1 MKLGRTAC
9 WLVGCF
15 LFGCAS
21 APASG
26 EGPEVVELASSPIK
40 AGAKAVKNPVVLAA
54 GAFGPAFAYEPLA
67 DRLRG
72 QGYDVYIFVI
82 ANPLQSMVKSA
93 PALAAFVDDVL
104 ATTGATQVDMI
115 AHSQS
120 GLLARYYA
128 RYLGGVDKIH
138 TLISMSG
145 LQYGSALA
153 NVAPLVG
160 LTNCVGVDVCVE
172 LAEGSDFV
180 VSLTEPN
187 DTDGH
192 IRYVNF
198 ASKSDV
204 LAIPYTNNLLYGTG
218 DITNVTIQDQCPW
231 RVVGHIG
238 YISDG
243 TVASGLYD
251 ALAGRQI
258 TLDCYAL

>member
-15 LFGCAS
+15 VFGCAS

-26 EGPEVVELASSPIK
+26 EGPEVVEQASSPIK
-40 AGAKAVKNPVVLAA
+40 ARAKVVKNPVVLAA
-54 GAFGPAFAYEPLA
+54 GAFGPAVAYELLA

-93 PALAAFVDDVL
+93 PALADFVDDVL

-160 LTNCVGVDVCVE
+160 LTDCAGVDVCVE
-172 LAEGSDFV
+172 LAEGSDFI

-231 RVVGHIG
+231 RVVGHID

-251 ALAGRQI
+251 ALAGSEI